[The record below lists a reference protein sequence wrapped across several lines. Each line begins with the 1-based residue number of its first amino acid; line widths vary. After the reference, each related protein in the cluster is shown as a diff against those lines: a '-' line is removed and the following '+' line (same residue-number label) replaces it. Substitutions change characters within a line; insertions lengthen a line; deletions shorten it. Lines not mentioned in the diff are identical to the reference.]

1 MNFLKTNRLTIIL
14 IFIIISYIFYND
26 LIKNNNNNN
35 KEINIYNLNYIIVED
50 NFIIEDNYNTDSDI
64 KYQNIRRY
72 RSDVDLDLEEDRV
85 FIMFTGSLIIG
96 FLLSFILLLKNSLPK
111 KELIA
116 AKIILIVSV
125 IITGLIIFINYENIK
140 NILEYLS
147 LPIGFIIGFVLGRLL
162 FK

>member
-1 MNFLKTNRLTIIL
+1 MNFLKRNRLTIIL

-26 LIKNNNNNN
+26 FIKNNNKT
-35 KEINIYNLNYIIVED
+35 KETNIYNLTYIED
-50 NFIIEDNYNTDSDI
+50 NYIIEDNYNTDSDI

-72 RSDVDLDLEEDRV
+72 RDVDLDLEEDRV
-85 FIMFTGSLIIG
+85 FIMFIGSLIIG

>member
-1 MNFLKTNRLTIIL
+1 MKFLKKIDIIL
-14 IFIIISYIFYND
+14 ILIIISYIFYND
-26 LIKNNNNNN
+26 FIKNNNKT
-35 KEINIYNLNYIIVED
+35 KETNIYNLNYIED
-50 NFIIEDNYNTDSDI
+50 NYIIEDNYNTYSDI

-72 RSDVDLDLEEDRV
+72 RSDVDLDLKEDRV
-85 FIMFTGSLIIG
+85 FIMFIGSLIIG

-116 AKIILIVSV
+116 AKIILILSV
-125 IITGLIIFINYENIK
+125 IITGIIIFINYENIK

-147 LPIGFIIGFVLGRLL
+147 LPIGFIVGFVLARLI

>member
-1 MNFLKTNRLTIIL
+1 MNFLKTNRLSIIL

-26 LIKNNNNNN
+26 FIKNNNKT
-35 KEINIYNLNYIIVED
+35 KETNIYNLTY
-50 NFIIEDNYNTDSDI
+50 IEDNYNTDSDI

-72 RSDVDLDLEEDRV
+72 RDVDLDLEEDRV
-85 FIMFTGSLIIG
+85 FIMFIGSLIIG

>member
-14 IFIIISYIFYND
+14 IFIIISYIFYNEF
-26 LIKNNNNNN
+26 IKNNTN
-35 KEINIYNLNYIIVED
+35 KEINIYNLNYIVED
-50 NFIIEDNYNTDSDI
+50 NYIIEYNYNTDSDI
-64 KYQNIRRY
+64 EYQDIRRY

-96 FLLSFILLLKNSLPK
+96 FLLSFILLSKNRLPK

-116 AKIILIVSV
+116 AKIILIVFV
-125 IITGLIIFINYENIK
+125 IIIGIIIFINYENIK

>member
-1 MNFLKTNRLTIIL
+1 MNFLKTNRLSIIL

-26 LIKNNNNNN
+26 LIKNNNN
-35 KEINIYNLNYIIVED
+35 KEINIYNLNYIED
-50 NFIIEDNYNTDSDI
+50 NYIIEDNYNTDSDI

-72 RSDVDLDLEEDRV
+72 RDVDLDLEEDRV

>member
-26 LIKNNNNNN
+26 FIKNNNKT
-35 KEINIYNLNYIIVED
+35 KETNIYNLTYIED
-50 NFIIEDNYNTDSDI
+50 NYIIEDNYNTDSDI

-72 RSDVDLDLEEDRV
+72 RDVDLDLEEDRV

-96 FLLSFILLLKNSLPK
+96 FLLSFILLLKNRLPK

-125 IITGLIIFINYENIK
+125 IIIGLIIFINYENIK

-147 LPIGFIIGFVLGRLL
+147 LPIGFIIGFVLLRLI
-162 FK
+162 FKLK

>member
-1 MNFLKTNRLTIIL
+1 MKFSIL
-14 IFIIISYIFYND
+14 AFIIIIISFIFYNE
-26 LIKNNNNNN
+26 LIKNDNTS
-35 KEINIYNLNYIIVED
+35 KETNIYNLNYIED
-50 NFIIEDNYNTDSDI
+50 NYIIEDNYNTYSDI

-85 FIMFTGSLIIG
+85 FIMFIGSLIIG

>member
-26 LIKNNNNNN
+26 FIKNNNN
-35 KEINIYNLNYIIVED
+35 KEINIYNLNYIVED
-50 NFIIEDNYNTDSDI
+50 NYIIEDNYNTDSDI

-72 RSDVDLDLEEDRV
+72 RDVDLDLEEDRV

-96 FLLSFILLLKNSLPK
+96 FLLSFILLLKNRLPK

-116 AKIILIVSV
+116 AKIILIVS
-125 IITGLIIFINYENIK
+125 IIIIGLIIFINYENIK

>member
-1 MNFLKTNRLTIIL
+1 MKFSIL
-14 IFIIISYIFYND
+14 AFIIIIISFIFYNE
-26 LIKNNNNNN
+26 LIKNDNTS
-35 KEINIYNLNYIIVED
+35 KETNIYNLNYIED
-50 NFIIEDNYNTDSDI
+50 NYIIEDNYNTYSDI

-85 FIMFTGSLIIG
+85 FIMFIGSLIIG

-140 NILEYLS
+140 NLLEYLS
-147 LPIGFIIGFVLGRLL
+147 LPIGFIIGFVFGRLI

>member
-1 MNFLKTNRLTIIL
+1 MNFLKTNRLSIIL

-26 LIKNNNNNN
+26 LIKNNNN
-35 KEINIYNLNYIIVED
+35 KEINIYNLNYIED
-50 NFIIEDNYNTDSDI
+50 NYIIEDNYNTDSDI

-72 RSDVDLDLEEDRV
+72 RDVDLDLEEDRV

-125 IITGLIIFINYENIK
+125 IITGIIIFINYENIK

-147 LPIGFIIGFVLGRLL
+147 LPIGFIIGFVLARLI

>member
-1 MNFLKTNRLTIIL
+1 MKFLKTNRLTIIL

-26 LIKNNNNNN
+26 LIKNNTN
-35 KEINIYNLNYIIVED
+35 KEINIYNLNYIVED
-50 NFIIEDNYNTDSDI
+50 NYIIEDNYNTDSDI
-64 KYQNIRRY
+64 EYQNIRRY
-72 RSDVDLDLEEDRV
+72 RDVDLDLEEDRV

-96 FLLSFILLLKNSLPK
+96 LLLSFILLLKNSLPK

-116 AKIILIVSV
+116 AKIILIVLV

-147 LPIGFIIGFVLGRLL
+147 LPIGFIIGFVLGRLI

>member
-1 MNFLKTNRLTIIL
+1 MKFLKTNRLTIIL

-26 LIKNNNNNN
+26 LIKNNTN
-35 KEINIYNLNYIIVED
+35 KEINIYNLNYIVED
-50 NFIIEDNYNTDSDI
+50 NYIIEDNYNTDSDI
-64 KYQNIRRY
+64 EYQNIRRY
-72 RSDVDLDLEEDRV
+72 RDVDLDLEEYRV

-96 FLLSFILLLKNSLPK
+96 LLLSFILLLKNSLPK

>member
-26 LIKNNNNNN
+26 FIKNNNN
-35 KEINIYNLNYIIVED
+35 KEINIYNLNYIVED
-50 NFIIEDNYNTDSDI
+50 NYIIEDNYNTDSDI
-64 KYQNIRRY
+64 KYQKIRRY
-72 RSDVDLDLEEDRV
+72 RDVDLDLEEDRV
-85 FIMFTGSLIIG
+85 FIMFTGSLIVG
-96 FLLSFILLLKNSLPK
+96 FLLSLILLSKNSLPK

-116 AKIILIVSV
+116 AKIILGVFV
-125 IITGLIIFINYENIK
+125 IITGIIIFINYENIK

-147 LPIGFIIGFVLGRLL
+147 LPIGFIIGFVLGRLI

>member
-1 MNFLKTNRLTIIL
+1 MKFLKTNRLTIIL

-26 LIKNNNNNN
+26 LIKNNTN
-35 KEINIYNLNYIIVED
+35 KEINIYNLNYIVED
-50 NFIIEDNYNTDSDI
+50 NYIIEDNYNTDSDI
-64 KYQNIRRY
+64 EYQNIRRY
-72 RSDVDLDLEEDRV
+72 RDVDLDLEEDRV

-96 FLLSFILLLKNSLPK
+96 LLLSFILLLKNSLPK

-116 AKIILIVSV
+116 AKIILIVLV

>member
-1 MNFLKTNRLTIIL
+1 MKFLKRNRLTIIL

-26 LIKNNNNNN
+26 FIKNNNN
-35 KEINIYNLNYIIVED
+35 KEINIYNLNYIVED
-50 NFIIEDNYNTDSDI
+50 NYIIEDNYNTDSDI

-85 FIMFTGSLIIG
+85 FIMFIGSLIIG
-96 FLLSFILLLKNSLPK
+96 LLLSFILLLKNSLPK

>member
-14 IFIIISYIFYND
+14 IFIIISYIFYNEF
-26 LIKNNNNNN
+26 IKNNTN
-35 KEINIYNLNYIIVED
+35 KEINIYNLNYIVED
-50 NFIIEDNYNTDSDI
+50 NYIIEYNYNTDSDI
-64 KYQNIRRY
+64 EYQDIRRY

-85 FIMFTGSLIIG
+85 FIMFIGSLIIG
-96 FLLSFILLLKNSLPK
+96 FLLSFILLSKNRLPK

-116 AKIILIVSV
+116 AKIILIVFV

-147 LPIGFIIGFVLGRLL
+147 LPIGFIIGFVLAKLI
-162 FK
+162 FKK

>member
-14 IFIIISYIFYND
+14 ILIIISYIFYND
-26 LIKNNNNNN
+26 LIKNNNN

-50 NFIIEDNYNTDSDI
+50 NYIIEDNYNTDSDI
-64 KYQNIRRY
+64 EYQNIRRRY
-72 RSDVDLDLEEDRV
+72 KSDLDLEEDRV
-85 FIMFTGSLIIG
+85 FIMFMCSLIIG
-96 FLLSFILLLKNSLPK
+96 FLFSLILLLKNSLPK

-116 AKIILIVSV
+116 GKIILIVSV

-147 LPIGFIIGFVLGRLL
+147 LPIGFIIGFVLGRLI

>member
-14 IFIIISYIFYND
+14 IFIIISYIFYNEF
-26 LIKNNNNNN
+26 IKNNTN
-35 KEINIYNLNYIIVED
+35 KEINIYNLNYIVED
-50 NFIIEDNYNTDSDI
+50 NYIIEYNYNTDSDI
-64 KYQNIRRY
+64 EYQDIRRY

-96 FLLSFILLLKNSLPK
+96 FLLSFILLSKNRLPK

-116 AKIILIVSV
+116 AKIILIVFV

>member
-26 LIKNNNNNN
+26 FIKNNNN
-35 KEINIYNLNYIIVED
+35 KEINIYNLNYIVED
-50 NFIIEDNYNTDSDI
+50 NYIIEDNYNTDSDI

-72 RSDVDLDLEEDRV
+72 RDVDLDLEEDRV

-96 FLLSFILLLKNSLPK
+96 FLLSFILLLKNRLPK

-125 IITGLIIFINYENIK
+125 IIIGLIIFINYENIK

>member
-1 MNFLKTNRLTIIL
+1 MNFLKTNRLSIIL

-26 LIKNNNNNN
+26 FIKNNNKT
-35 KEINIYNLNYIIVED
+35 KETNIYNLTYIED
-50 NFIIEDNYNTDSDI
+50 NYIIEDNYNTDSDI

-72 RSDVDLDLEEDRV
+72 RDVDLDLEEDRV
-85 FIMFTGSLIIG
+85 FIMFIGSLIIG

>member
-1 MNFLKTNRLTIIL
+1 MNFLKRNRLTIIL

-26 LIKNNNNNN
+26 FIKNNNKT
-35 KEINIYNLNYIIVED
+35 KETNIYNLTYIED
-50 NFIIEDNYNTDSDI
+50 NYIIEDNYNTDSDI

-72 RSDVDLDLEEDRV
+72 RDVDLDLEEDRV

-96 FLLSFILLLKNSLPK
+96 LLLSFILLLKNSLPK

>member
-1 MNFLKTNRLTIIL
+1 MNFLKLNKLTIIL

-26 LIKNNNNNN
+26 LIKPNNTI
-35 KEINIYNLNYIIVED
+35 KETNIYNLNYIED
-50 NFIIEDNYNTDSDI
+50 DYIIENNYNTDSDI
-64 KYQNIRRY
+64 KYQNIRRRY
-72 RSDVDLDLEEDRV
+72 KTDLDLEEDRM
-85 FIMFTGSLIIG
+85 FIMFTCSIFIG
-96 FLLSFILLLKNSLPK
+96 FLLSFILLSKNSSPK

-116 AKIILIVSV
+116 AKIILGVFV

-147 LPIGFIIGFVLGRLL
+147 LPIGFIIGFVLSRLI

>member
-1 MNFLKTNRLTIIL
+1 MNFLKTNRFTIIL
-14 IFIIISYIFYND
+14 ILIIISYIFYND
-26 LIKNNNNNN
+26 FIKNNNN
-35 KEINIYNLNYIIVED
+35 KEMNIYNLNYIED
-50 NFIIEDNYNTDSDI
+50 NSIIEDNYNTDSDI

-85 FIMFTGSLIIG
+85 FIMFMCSLIIG
-96 FLLSFILLLKNSLPK
+96 FLFSLILLSKNSFSK

-147 LPIGFIIGFVLGRLL
+147 LPIGFIIGFVLGRLI

>member
-1 MNFLKTNRLTIIL
+1 M
-14 IFIIISYIFYND
+14 FYND
-26 LIKNNNNNN
+26 LIKNNTN
-35 KEINIYNLNYIIVED
+35 KEINIYNLNYIVED
-50 NFIIEDNYNTDSDI
+50 NYIIEDNYNTDSDI
-64 KYQNIRRY
+64 NYQNIRRY
-72 RSDVDLDLEEDRV
+72 RDVDLDLEEDRV

-96 FLLSFILLLKNSLPK
+96 LLLSFILLLKNSLPK

-116 AKIILIVSV
+116 AKIILIVFV

>member
-1 MNFLKTNRLTIIL
+1 MNFLKINRLTIIL
-14 IFIIISYIFYND
+14 ILIIISYIFYND
-26 LIKNNNNNN
+26 LIKNNNN

-50 NFIIEDNYNTDSDI
+50 NYIIEDNYNTDSDI
-64 KYQNIRRY
+64 EYQNIRRY

-85 FIMFTGSLIIG
+85 FIMFIGSLIIG

-147 LPIGFIIGFVLGRLL
+147 LPIGFIIGFVLSRLI

>member
-1 MNFLKTNRLTIIL
+1 MKFLKINRLTIIL

-26 LIKNNNNNN
+26 LIKNNNN
-35 KEINIYNLNYIIVED
+35 KEINIYNLNYIED
-50 NFIIEDNYNTDSDI
+50 NYIIEDNYNTDSDI

-85 FIMFTGSLIIG
+85 FIMFIGSLIIG

-147 LPIGFIIGFVLGRLL
+147 LPIGFIIGFVFGRLI

>member
-26 LIKNNNNNN
+26 LIKNNNN
-35 KEINIYNLNYIIVED
+35 KEINIYNLNYIE
-50 NFIIEDNYNTDSDI
+50 NNYIIEDNYNTDSDI

-72 RSDVDLDLEEDRV
+72 KTDIDIQEDRV

-96 FLLSFILLLKNSLPK
+96 FLLSFILLSKNSLPK
-111 KELIA
+111 KELRPV
-116 AKIILIVSV
+116 KIILIVSV

-147 LPIGFIIGFVLGRLL
+147 LPIGFIIGFVLLRLI